1 MSSQINVVLLVG
13 LIGSGKSS
21 IQRTFATMNVGVIES
36 DTLAKEMI
44 YKESNR
50 EHLTKI
56 FGEDVLFA
64 KGMPNKERIRELLF
78 QRGKAFYKEIQS
90 LIMSQFRAEILTE
103 HHAQIG
109 RYRDGGKQL
118 VVIEHA
124 LALRDEWARQFSS
137 RCVISLHCPSSVRLG
152 RLVKR
157 DSRIPVTVYQ
167 SIMAA
172 QPNDNEHMRMSEV
185 AGTIQVDTN
194 CTPKV
199 MQKKIMTLRDI
210 VLS

>member
-36 DTLAKEMI
+36 DTLAKELI

-50 EHLTKI
+50 DRLTKI
-56 FGEDVLFA
+56 FGEDVFFA

-78 QRGKAFYKEIQS
+78 QKGKAFYKEMQS
-90 LIMSQFRAEILTE
+90 RIMSQFRAEILTE
-103 HHAQIG
+103 HHVQIG
-109 RYRDGGKQL
+109 RYRDDGKQL

-124 LALRDEWARQFSS
+124 LALRDGWTRQLSS
-137 RCVISLHCPSSVRLG
+137 RDVISLHCPSSVRLA

-157 DSRIPVTVYQ
+157 DSRIPVTAYQ
-167 SIMAA
+167 SIMAV
-172 QPNDNEHMRMSEV
+172 QPSDDEHMRMSEV
-185 AGTIQVDTN
+185 SGAIQVDTN
-194 CTPKV
+194 CTQKV
-199 MQKKIMTLRDI
+199 MQKKIMTLRD
-210 VLS
+210 VLLS